1 MAADLAGPRF
11 PRLEKSPVKRS
22 LFCARL
28 RSLIAAIT
36 QAPQCSEAPCH
47 IHAEFRCYVHK
58 PYSASMLRAAST
70 LFFEAPCPFF
80 APLCAMVLLEQ
91 LRFCVRRR
99 VCTLLSIGPA
109 FPKGLS
115 CGLARLR
122 EGLPVSVNHIKGA
135 TPSAANR
142 LAFFARLACAER
154 AARRAGA
161 SGWSGQSGATR
172 APGARKGTRSTQE
185 NPASKKPNRNQRGLS

>member
-11 PRLEKSPVKRS
+11 PRLEKSPVRRS

-142 LAFFARLACAER
+142 LGLARGWLAER
-154 AARRAGA
+154 GQPGGPAPVVGA
-161 SGWSGQSGATR
+161 DGQSRTTVV
-172 APGARKGTRSTQE
+172 KHSQ
-185 NPASKKPNRNQRGLS
+185 SGLA